1 MQNYFPCFLYVLLL
15 TFFII
20 FTVQYMRFKCLC
32 LSLIWLKVEQFWA
45 FYSYLVRPG
54 DLSGHSDIHLFKD
67 GIKPMWEV
75 KNSNPGNYGDLHADN
90 IIFFI

>member
-1 MQNYFPCFLYVLLL
+1 MATEPENGLYNIMNMYNVTWRVHGFFLDFDCFVRK
-15 TFFII
+15 T
-20 FTVQYMRFKCLC
+20 LC
-32 LSLIWLKVEQFWA
+32 SCQQVEQFWG

-75 KNSNPGNYGDLHADN
+75 R
-90 IIFFI
+90 

>member
-1 MQNYFPCFLYVLLL
+1 MCAVKSCNCSDRFCIFVLS
-15 TFFII
+15 F
-20 FTVQYMRFKCLC
+20 
-32 LSLIWLKVEQFWA
+32 KVEQFWA

-75 KNSNPGNYGDLHADN
+75 CCHISTLVQYLKVFVSFCCVA
-90 IIFFI
+90 II

>member
-1 MQNYFPCFLYVLLL
+1 MGPITVYVHLLL
-15 TFFII
+15 TVAAFI
-20 FTVQYMRFKCLC
+20 QYRTCLFV
-32 LSLIWLKVEQFWA
+32 SLKVEQFWA

-75 KNSNPGNYGDLHADN
+75 KCW
-90 IIFFI
+90 